1 MKRVAQKI
9 ASHLKKISIYLYHSC
24 MIKVPPLTPDN
35 SFSCLQLGNVLCRT
49 GLVAATHHINRINVG
64 ELVEELTTAEGE
76 LGICLEELLPEE
88 TKKRR
93 ECKQFQTLAATHKKR
108 SEKQQKE
115 KKSREILSF

>member
-1 MKRVAQKI
+1 M
-9 ASHLKKISIYLYHSC
+9 
-24 MIKVPPLTPDN
+24 
-35 SFSCLQLGNVLCRT
+35 LCRT

-93 ECKQFQTLAATHKKR
+93 ECKQFQTLAAAHKKR
-108 SEKQQKE
+108 DNKKE